1 MQAVLSEAACLSDF
15 VRSGAVVI
23 KKLFQSVLIV
33 SALSAI
39 GFNCIAKEV
48 TVQAQGRGMTYE
60 EARTEALRD
69 AIMQVSGVAIDA
81 DTVQKIASLS
91 RNDPSGSVNIDE
103 TLFNQ
108 QLRERLK
115 GYIKSFRILNQSQ
128 QQNEVLLNLSVTVE
142 RYEMPGINDTRRS
155 ISVQA
160 FEASP
165 GVCFGKSLSSE
176 SLTEGITEALQTAFV
191 NTRKFSVLDR
201 HSEAYQREKE
211 FLQTNPD
218 VQLSEQARL
227 GLNRGSD
234 YVLTGDVRNV
244 RITQSNRKSQL
255 ANRTISTRSAHA
267 DVVFNLML
275 FATRQ
280 IKFSE
285 AVTVDFSNN
294 LAGKDCQQIVD
305 EMFRQAAKEVAA
317 KATQA
322 IYPPVVVSYDGEDI
336 IFNYGGSDIKLG
348 SKFNL
353 YRTGKVIYD
362 PYTKESLGRQEK
374 LLGTVTVV
382 DVMPKASIA
391 RFDNPKSNL
400 EARQG
405 DILRPVQKVAAPKT
419 TTKKKKS
426 NLDDEW

>member
-1 MQAVLSEAACLSDF
+1 M
-15 VRSGAVVI
+15 I
-23 KKLFQSVLIV
+23 KKLFRSVLLV
-33 SALSAI
+33 GMLTSI
-39 GFNCIAKEV
+39 GLTCSAKEI
-48 TVQAQGRGMTYE
+48 TVQAQGRGQTYE

-69 AIMQVSGVAIDA
+69 AIMQVSGVAIDS
-81 DTVQKIASLS
+81 DTVQKIASFS
-91 RNDPSGSVNIDE
+91 RNDQNGNVNIDE

-108 QLRERLK
+108 KLREQLK
-115 GYIKSFRILNQSQ
+115 GYIKSFRIVNQSK
-128 QQNEVLLNLSVTVE
+128 QQNEILLNLSVTVE

-165 GVCFGKSLSSE
+165 GICFGKNVSAE
-176 SLTEGITEALQTAFV
+176 ILTEGITEALQTAFV

-201 HSEAYQREKE
+201 HSDAYQQEKE

-218 VQLSEQARL
+218 VQISEQARL
-227 GLNRGSD
+227 GLNKGSD

-244 RITQSNRKSQL
+244 RITQTNRKSQL

-294 LAGKDCQQIVD
+294 LGGKDCQQIMD

-317 KATQA
+317 KATLA
-322 IYPPVVVSYDGEDI
+322 IYPPIVVSYDGEDI
-336 IFNYGGSDIKLG
+336 IFNYGGSDIKVG
-348 SKFNL
+348 TKYNL

-391 RFDNPKSNL
+391 RFDNPKANL

-405 DILRPVQKVAAPKT
+405 DILRPVQQAPASK

-426 NLDDEW
+426 DFEDEW

>member
-1 MQAVLSEAACLSDF
+1 MLDLGVI
-15 VRSGAVVI
+15 VI
-23 KKLFQSVLIV
+23 KKPFYLVCILGTLTVISL
-33 SALSAI
+33 
-39 GFNCIAKEV
+39 NCFAREV
-48 TVQAQGRGMTYE
+48 TVQAQGRGLTYE
-60 EARTEALRD
+60 DARTEALRD

-81 DTVQKIASLS
+81 DTAQKIASFS
-91 RNDPSGSVNIDE
+91 RNDSSGSVNIDE
-103 TLFNQ
+103 TSFNQ
-108 QLRERLK
+108 KLREQLK
-115 GYIKSFRILNQSQ
+115 GYVKSFRILNQSQ
-128 QQNEVLLNLSVTVE
+128 QQDEILLNLSVTVE
-142 RYEMPGINDTRRS
+142 RYEMPGANDTRRS

-160 FEASP
+160 FEAAP
-165 GVCFGKSLSSE
+165 GMCFGKNISSE
-176 SLTEGITEALQTAFV
+176 TLTEGITEALQTAFV

-201 HSEAYQREKE
+201 HSDAYRQEKE
-211 FLQTNPD
+211 FLETNPD
-218 VQLSEQARL
+218 VQISEQARL
-227 GLNRGSD
+227 GLNKGSD

-244 RITQSNRKSQL
+244 RITQVSRKSQL

-285 AVTVDFSNN
+285 AVSVDFSNN
-294 LAGKDCQQIVD
+294 LSGKDCQQIMD
-305 EMFRQAAKEVAA
+305 EMFRQAAKEVAV

-322 IYPPVVVSYDGEDI
+322 IYPPSVVSYDGEDI

-391 RFDNPKSNL
+391 RFDDPKANL

-405 DILRPVQKVAAPKT
+405 DILRPVQKAPVVKA
-419 TTKKKKS
+419 TTKKKKT
-426 NLDDEW
+426 DIEDEW

>member
-1 MQAVLSEAACLSDF
+1 M
-15 VRSGAVVI
+15 I
-23 KKLFQSVLIV
+23 KKLFRSVLLV
-33 SALSAI
+33 GMLTSI
-39 GFNCIAKEV
+39 GLTCSAKEI
-48 TVQAQGRGMTYE
+48 TVQAQGRGQTYE

-69 AIMQVSGVAIDA
+69 AIMQVSGVAIDS
-81 DTVQKIASLS
+81 DTVQKIASFS
-91 RNDPSGSVNIDE
+91 RNDQNGNVNIDE

-108 QLRERLK
+108 KLREQLK
-115 GYIKSFRILNQSQ
+115 GYIKSFRIVNQSK
-128 QQNEVLLNLSVTVE
+128 QQNEILLNLSVTVE

-165 GVCFGKSLSSE
+165 GICFGKNVSAE
-176 SLTEGITEALQTAFV
+176 TLTEGITEALQTAFV

-201 HSEAYQREKE
+201 HSDAYQQEKE

-218 VQLSEQARL
+218 VQISEQARL
-227 GLNRGSD
+227 GLNKGSD

-244 RITQSNRKSQL
+244 RITQTNRKSQL

-294 LAGKDCQQIVD
+294 LGGKDCQQIMD

-317 KATQA
+317 KATLA
-322 IYPPVVVSYDGEDI
+322 IYPPIVVSYDGEDI
-336 IFNYGGSDIKLG
+336 IFNYGGSDIKVG
-348 SKFNL
+348 TKYNL

-391 RFDNPKSNL
+391 RFDNPKANL

-405 DILRPVQKVAAPKT
+405 DILRPVQKAPASKT
-419 TTKKKKS
+419 AKKKKS
-426 NLDDEW
+426 DLEDEW

>member
-69 AIMQVSGVAIDA
+69 AIMQVSGVAIDV

-176 SLTEGITEALQTAFV
+176 
-191 NTRKFSVLDR
+191 
-201 HSEAYQREKE
+201 
-211 FLQTNPD
+211 
-218 VQLSEQARL
+218 
-227 GLNRGSD
+227 
-234 YVLTGDVRNV
+234 
-244 RITQSNRKSQL
+244 
-255 ANRTISTRSAHA
+255 
-267 DVVFNLML
+267 
-275 FATRQ
+275 
-280 IKFSE
+280 
-285 AVTVDFSNN
+285 
-294 LAGKDCQQIVD
+294 
-305 EMFRQAAKEVAA
+305 
-317 KATQA
+317 
-322 IYPPVVVSYDGEDI
+322 
-336 IFNYGGSDIKLG
+336 
-348 SKFNL
+348 
-353 YRTGKVIYD
+353 
-362 PYTKESLGRQEK
+362 
-374 LLGTVTVV
+374 
-382 DVMPKASIA
+382 
-391 RFDNPKSNL
+391 
-400 EARQG
+400 
-405 DILRPVQKVAAPKT
+405 
-419 TTKKKKS
+419 
-426 NLDDEW
+426 